1 MSKSLRNIERY
12 LQSFGRKVIAGAKN
26 NLKAID
32 SDLGSKM
39 KVSVKTEG
47 KGYTVTFFAPEY
59 AKAVDMGV
67 NGRDN
72 KRYYKDYLGKRRRT
86 PGKGY
91 TNKMPPSI
99 IFEKWMKKKGIKG
112 RDKKTG
118 RFQKT
123 KTAAF
128 AMAKNMQIKGRKGLE
143 FFQKPLAL
151 EYKKLNKG
159 IAQAMK
165 NDFDKLIKST
175 K

>member
-1 MSKSLRNIERY
+1 MRNFQNY
-12 LQSFGRKVIAGAKN
+12 LESFGRKVIAGAKN
-26 NLKAID
+26 NLRAID

-39 KVSVKTEG
+39 KVKIKKVG
-47 KGYTVTFFAPEY
+47 KGYEVIFTAPEY

-72 KRYYKDYLGKRRRT
+72 KRYYKDYLGQRRRT

-99 IFEKWMKKKGIKG
+99 IFEKWMKRKGIKG

-123 KTAAF
+123 KTSAF
-128 AMAKNMQIKGRKGLE
+128 AMAKHMQLKGRQGLE
-143 FFQKPLAL
+143 FFQRPLGL
-151 EYKKLNKG
+151 EYKKLNKS
-159 IAQAMK
+159 IKSAMTK
-165 NDFDKLIKST
+165 DFDKLIKSI

>member
-1 MSKSLRNIERY
+1 MRNLERY

-26 NLKAID
+26 NLRAID

-39 KVSVKTEG
+39 KVKVRQVG
-47 KGYTVTFFAPEY
+47 KGYEVTFFAPRH

-72 KRYYKDYLGKRRRT
+72 KRYYKDYLGQRRRT

-91 TNKMPPSI
+91 TNKMPPSEV
-99 IFEKWMKKKGIKG
+99 FEKWMKKKGIKG

-118 RFQKT
+118 RFQKRSS
-123 KTAAF
+123 AAF

-143 FFQKPLAL
+143 FFQRPLGL
-151 EYKKLNKG
+151 EYKKLNKS
-159 IAQAMK
+159 
-165 NDFDKLIKST
+165 IKSAIKKDFNELINT
-175 K
+175 IK

>member
-1 MSKSLRNIERY
+1 MKNIERY
-12 LQSFGRKVIAGAKN
+12 LQAFGRKVISGAKN

-39 KVSVKTEG
+39 KVSVKKVG
-47 KGYTVTFFAPEY
+47 KGYEVTFFAPEY

-72 KRYYKDYLGKRRRT
+72 KRYYKDYLGRRRKAE
-86 PGKGY
+86 GKGY

-99 IFEKWMKKKGIKG
+99 VFEKWMKKKGIKG

-123 KTAAF
+123 KTSAF
-128 AMAKNMQIKGRKGLE
+128 AMAKHMQIKGRQGLE
-143 FFQKPLAL
+143 FFQRPLGL
-151 EYKKLNKG
+151 EYKKLNKS
-159 IAQAMK
+159 IKSAIIK
-165 NDFDKLIKST
+165 DFDKLIKSI

>member
-1 MSKSLRNIERY
+1 MKSFERY
-12 LQSFGRKVIAGAKN
+12 LSSFGRKVIAGAKN

-39 KVSVKTEG
+39 KVSVKKVG
-47 KGYTVTFFAPEY
+47 KGYTVTFFAPKHAE
-59 AKAVDMGV
+59 AVDKGV

-86 PGKGY
+86 PGEGY
-91 TNKMPPSI
+91 TNKMPPSKV
-99 IFEKWMKKKGIKG
+99 FEKWIKKKGIKG
-112 RDKKTG
+112 RNKKTG

-123 KTAAF
+123 KTTAF
-128 AMAKNMQIKGRKGLE
+128 AMAKHMQIKGRKGLE
-143 FFQKPLAL
+143 FFQRPLGL

-159 IAQAMK
+159 IAKAMK
-165 NDFDKLIKST
+165 QDFETLINST

>member
-1 MSKSLRNIERY
+1 MRNFQNY
-12 LQSFGRKVIAGAKN
+12 LESFGRKVIAGAKN

-39 KVSVKTEG
+39 KVKVKKVG
-47 KGYTVTFFAPEY
+47 KGYEVIFTAPEY

-72 KRYYKDYLGKRRRT
+72 KRYYKDYLGQRRRT

-99 IFEKWMKKKGIKG
+99 IFEKWMKRKGIKG

-123 KTAAF
+123 KTTAF

-143 FFQKPLAL
+143 FFQKPLGL
-151 EYKKLNKG
+151 EYKKLNKNVVNA
-159 IAQAMK
+159 IKKDFKLQIESIK
-165 NDFDKLIKST
+165 NK
-175 K
+175 

>member
-1 MSKSLRNIERY
+1 MKNLERY
-12 LQSFGRKVIAGAKN
+12 FQSFGRKVIAGAKN

-39 KVSVKTEG
+39 KVSVKRVG
-47 KGYTVTFFAPEY
+47 KGYTVTFFAPEH
-59 AKAVDMGV
+59 AQAVDMGV

-72 KRYYKDYLGKRRRT
+72 KRYYKDYLGKKRKA

-91 TNKMPPSI
+91 RNKMPPSI

-123 KTAAF
+123 KTSAF
-128 AMAKNMQIKGRKGLE
+128 AMAKNMQLRGRKGLE
-143 FFQKPLAL
+143 FFQRPLAL
-151 EYKKLNKG
+151 EYKKLNKS
-159 IAQAMK
+159 IKSAMIK
-165 NDFDKLIKST
+165 DFDKLIKST